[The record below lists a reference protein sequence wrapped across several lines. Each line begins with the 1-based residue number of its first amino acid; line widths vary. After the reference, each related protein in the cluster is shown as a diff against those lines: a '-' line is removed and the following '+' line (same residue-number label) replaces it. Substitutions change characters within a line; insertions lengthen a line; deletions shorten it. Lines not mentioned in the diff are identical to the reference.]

1 MIIQKFAHFFE
12 DIRNEIQ
19 PNLLQTNSVA
29 YVFLK
34 KILVFLI
41 EALVQNTSPHLPLMI
56 RDVDERPFYKETNQ
70 LISIINQLTSF
81 YMKGKLDLV

>member
-19 PNLLQTNSVA
+19 PNLLQTNFVA

-41 EALVQNTSPHLPLMI
+41 EALVQNTSPHLMI